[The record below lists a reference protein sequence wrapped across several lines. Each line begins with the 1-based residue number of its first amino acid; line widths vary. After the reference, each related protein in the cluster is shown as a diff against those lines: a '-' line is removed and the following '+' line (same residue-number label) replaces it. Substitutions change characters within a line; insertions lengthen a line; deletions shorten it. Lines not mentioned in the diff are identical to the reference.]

1 MTYDEMLEEYLA
13 AEESGD
19 VEAAE
24 YWQGLMDEFT
34 YDPSFEDLP
43 GVK

>member
-19 VEAAE
+19 IEAAE
-24 YWQGLMDEFT
+24 HWQAMMDEFT
-34 YDPSFEDLP
+34 YDPSFEDLT